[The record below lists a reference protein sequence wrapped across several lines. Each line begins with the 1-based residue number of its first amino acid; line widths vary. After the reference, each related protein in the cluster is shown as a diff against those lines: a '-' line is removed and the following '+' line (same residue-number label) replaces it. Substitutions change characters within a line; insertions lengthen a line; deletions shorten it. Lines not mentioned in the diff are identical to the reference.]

1 MNDKL
6 RISSKGGQERTAC
19 GTGSSISG
27 VFKGD
32 EVYIEFATN
41 GANTNGGFMLTYK
54 LSNISTSAQ
63 GTWKSFLTGILRR
76 VSRKTETDCLLV

>member
-41 GANTNGGFMLTYK
+41 GANGGFMLTYK